1 MSTPR
6 VGRRAKGETGNG
18 RNGERE
24 KRRKGERERRR
35 IKAFR
40 ISEFGFGKEQDVG
53 SVSKGRFFASLRMTR
68 EKEEKRRMGEG
79 SCAGRDSGRELC
91 WKRFFVRLWR
101 TQNDGEERS

>member
-1 MSTPR
+1 M
-6 VGRRAKGETGNG
+6 GETESG

-24 KRRKGERERRR
+24 KRR

-79 SCAGRDSGRELC
+79 SCAGRMTGRSGVSAIRY
-91 WKRFFVRLWR
+91 
-101 TQNDGEERS
+101 